1 MNMRKLL
8 LAATAVAGM
17 TGLVAGQAQAQMA
30 DQPLTTSNFSSTAS
44 GNQPAPGTVTVR
56 IKAALWVE
64 GSYGTDSGQKVG
76 TSKNSG
82 VLLGSYMRIYPS
94 FDGVTANGVQYGAT
108 TEVRMNSGGL
118 GNTGGGSSSNPGNS
132 LFMRRGNGYV
142 GTPALGRLYFGP
154 ENDALARQAAGSTME
169 DFDYNGGFN
178 GDFPTG
184 QSSVTAPNFAFMR
197 ASNQYTANKLVYL
210 SPAFAG
216 FTFGASFAPS
226 WSTGDLQC
234 GAAGSTA
241 NCSQLSSVAGGNSA
255 PKNVYDLSVGYAGS
269 FGPVALKAFAGYLGS
284 GHVIDSTAGITGAA
298 QYKNLSVGAAGG
310 RVTIGPFA
318 MGGQVNFGQE
328 NANGGNGLIRQGQ
341 KNATNIV
348 AGAQYTIGTVIMGF
362 QYINELS
369 GGNYSSNPLYTR
381 SQLHEQGIA
390 IGGAW
395 DWAPGATLYGS
406 MAYSQRH
413 QYGWNFVAGSGNTN
427 VGNSVQAR
435 IIQIGNVFH
444 W

>member
-1 MNMRKLL
+1 
-8 LAATAVAGM
+8 M

-44 GNQPAPGTVTVR
+44 GTQPAPGTVTVR

-64 GSYGTDSGQKVG
+64 GSYGTDPLQKVG
-76 TSKNSG
+76 TTKNSG

-94 FDGVTANGVQYGAT
+94 FDGVAANGVQYGAT

-118 GNTGGGSSSNPGNS
+118 GNTGGGSSSNPGNA

-154 ENDALARQAAGSTME
+154 ENSALARQAAGSTME

-178 GDFPTG
+178 GDIP
-184 QSSVTAPNFAFMR
+184 SSWSGNTSPNFAFMR

-216 FTFGASFAPS
+216 FTFGVSFTPT
-226 WSTGDLQC
+226 WSTGDFAC
-234 GAAGSTA
+234 AAAGASA
-241 NCSQLSSVAGGNSA
+241 QCSSVSSVAGGSSA
-255 PKNVYDLSVGYAGS
+255 PKNVYDVSLGYAGS
-269 FGPVALKAFAGYLGS
+269 FGPAAIKAFVGYQGS
-284 GHVIDSTAGITGAA
+284 GHIIDSTASITKVA
-298 QYKNLSVGAAGG
+298 QYKNQSIGAAGG
-310 RVTIGPFA
+310 RVTIGPVAF
-318 MGGQVNFGQE
+318 GGQINFGQE

-341 KNATNIV
+341 RNATNIV
-348 AGAQYTIGTVIMGF
+348 AGAQYTIGTLIFGF
-362 QYINELS
+362 QYVNELS
-369 GGNYSSNPLYTR
+369 GGNYSSNAAFTR

-395 DWAPGATLYGS
+395 DWAPGATAYGTV
-406 MAYSQRH
+406 AYSQRH
-413 QYGWNFVAGSGNTN
+413 QYGWNFASGTGNTN
-427 VGNSVQAR
+427 IGNSVQNR
-435 IIQIGNVFH
+435 GIQFGNVFH